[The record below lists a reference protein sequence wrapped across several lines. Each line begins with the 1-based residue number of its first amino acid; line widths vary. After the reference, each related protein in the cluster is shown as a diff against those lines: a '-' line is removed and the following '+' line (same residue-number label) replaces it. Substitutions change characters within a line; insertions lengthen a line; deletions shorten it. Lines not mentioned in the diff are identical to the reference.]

1 MALRLGDGVERLPG
15 IGPARARSLEKL
27 GLATVEDL
35 LRYFPRDYEDRRR
48 FSTVAAAPVDTPV
61 CLELLVAEPP
71 HLSRIRKGMD
81 LVKSLLVDY
90 TFRVTANLIN
100 KSLYLIHI
108 S

>member
-1 MALRLGDGVERLPG
+1 MATGWSGCPASA
-15 IGPARARSLEKL
+15 GPARSLEKL

-71 HLSRIRKGMD
+71 HLSRIRKGW
-81 LVKSLLVDY
+81 SW
-90 TFRVTANLIN
+90 
-100 KSLYLIHI
+100 
-108 S
+108 

>member
-48 FSTVAAAPVDTPV
+48 FSTVAAAPAVSYT
-61 CLELLVAEPP
+61 
-71 HLSRIRKGMD
+71 HLTLPTNSR
-81 LVKSLLVDY
+81 V
-90 TFRVTANLIN
+90 
-100 KSLYLIHI
+100 
-108 S
+108 

>member
-48 FSTVAAAPVDTPV
+48 FSTVAAAPVDTP
-61 CLELLVAEPP
+61 CAWSCWWQSHPTSP
-71 HLSRIRKGMD
+71 ASARGW
-81 LVKSLLVDY
+81 SW
-90 TFRVTANLIN
+90 
-100 KSLYLIHI
+100 
-108 S
+108 